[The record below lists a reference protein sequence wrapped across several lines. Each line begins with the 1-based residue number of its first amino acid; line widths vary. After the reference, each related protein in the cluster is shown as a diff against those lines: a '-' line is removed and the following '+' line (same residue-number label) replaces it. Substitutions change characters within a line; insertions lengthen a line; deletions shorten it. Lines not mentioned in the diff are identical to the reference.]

1 MNALLAV
8 YRDEFRRIF
17 ALKPVWSVLFG
28 AVLIYAA
35 FYPQPYVNEALRNV
49 PIAVVDNDGTASSRE
64 LARLIDAT
72 PDIHVAMTLPDFV
85 TAEREVYTRRIF
97 GVLVIPQYFER
108 DLLHGRPSPVAL
120 YSDAS
125 YFLMHQRISAGVTSV
140 SRTFGAQVEATR
152 LVGLGI
158 DPVIA
163 SAVTDPLP
171 LTSVPLFNPQ
181 GGYATYVL
189 PAAFVL
195 ILQQTLLVAVGLL
208 GTLPGAR
215 LSSGESEAAHAG
227 PVTKVVGRL
236 LAYLTVEAV
245 VVPLY
250 LIALPYLY
258 GVPRLGSLAAQL
270 FFAVPFVLSTGALGL
285 VIAAWLRNPLMVQL
299 VLAAIGLPFFFL
311 AGFAWPVEAIPPAV
325 HAVSLLVPSTSAI
338 SALVRIGQLGAS
350 LHEVQPALWTL
361 WGLTLFYGA
370 LAVLIE
376 ARAARPQD
384 RPKDRPKDMPGTPVP
399 AAAES

>member
-49 PIAVVDNDGTASSRE
+49 PIAVVDTDGTASSRE

>member
-1 MNALLAV
+1 MTSLLAV
-8 YRDEFRRIF
+8 FRDEFRRIF
-17 ALKPVWSVLFG
+17 ALKPVFSILIG
-28 AVLIYAA
+28 AVLIYAVL
-35 FYPQPYVNEALRNV
+35 YPQPYLTEALRNV
-49 PIAVVDNDGTASSRE
+49 PIAVVDNDNTASSRD
-64 LARLIDAT
+64 LTRLIDAT
-72 PDIHVAMTLPDFV
+72 PDINVTMTLPDFV
-85 TAEREVYTRRIF
+85 TAGREVYARKIF
-97 GVLVIPQYFER
+97 GVLVIPQHFER
-108 DLLHGRPSPVAL
+108 DLLHGRPSPLAL

-125 YFLMHQRISAGVTSV
+125 YFLMYQRLSGGVTAV
-140 SRTFGAQVEATR
+140 ARTFGAQVEATR

-163 SAVTDPLP
+163 SAATDPMP
-171 LTSVPLFNPQ
+171 LTAVPLFNPQ

-195 ILQQTLLVAVGLL
+195 ILQQTLLIGVGLL

-215 LSSGESEAAHAG
+215 LTSRESEAATAG
-227 PVTKVVGRL
+227 PVMTILGKL

-245 VVPLY
+245 VVSLY
-250 LIALPYLY
+250 LIALPYFY
-258 GVPRLGSLAAQL
+258 GVPRLGSLTAQL
-270 FFAVPFVLSTGALGL
+270 FFAIPFVLSVSALGM

-299 VLAAIGLPFFFL
+299 VLGAIGLPFFFL

-338 SALVRIGQLGAS
+338 PGLVRIGQLGAS
-350 LHEVQPALWTL
+350 LYEVRGALWTL

-376 ARAARPQD
+376 ARRGRD
-384 RPKDRPKDMPGTPVP
+384 VPGASVTAVRL
-399 AAAES
+399 

>member
-8 YRDEFRRIF
+8 YCDEFRRIF
-17 ALKPVWSVLFG
+17 ALKPVWSVLIG

-152 LVGLGI
+152 LVGFGI

-208 GTLPGAR
+208 GTLPGAG
-215 LSSGESEAAHAG
+215 LSSGESANAG

-250 LIALPYLY
+250 LIALPYFY

-270 FFAVPFVLSTGALGL
+270 FFAIPFVLSTSALGL

-325 HAVSLLVPSTSAI
+325 HAVSFLVPSTSAI

-376 ARAARPQD
+376 ARATRPQD
-384 RPKDRPKDMPGTPVP
+384 RPKDRSGTPVP

>member
-1 MNALLAV
+1 MTSLLAV
-8 YRDEFRRIF
+8 FRDEFRRIF
-17 ALKPVWSVLFG
+17 ALKPVFSILIG
-28 AVLIYAA
+28 AVLIYAVL
-35 FYPQPYVNEALRNV
+35 YPQPYLTEALRNV
-49 PIAVVDNDGTASSRE
+49 PIAVVDNDNTASSRD
-64 LARLIDAT
+64 LTRLIDAT
-72 PDIHVAMTLPDFV
+72 PDINVTMTLPDFV
-85 TAEREVYTRRIF
+85 TAEREVYARKIF
-97 GVLVIPQYFER
+97 GVLVIPQHFER
-108 DLLHGRPSPVAL
+108 DLLHGRPSPLAL

-125 YFLMHQRISAGVTSV
+125 YFLMYQRLSGGVMAV
-140 SRTFGAQVEATR
+140 ARTFGAQVEATR

-163 SAVTDPLP
+163 SAATDPMP
-171 LTSVPLFNPQ
+171 LTAVPLFNPQ

-195 ILQQTLLVAVGLL
+195 ILQQTLLISVGLL

-215 LSSGESEAAHAG
+215 LTSRESEAATAG
-227 PVTKVVGRL
+227 PVMTILGKL

-245 VVPLY
+245 VVSLY
-250 LIALPYLY
+250 LIALPYFY
-258 GVPRLGSLAAQL
+258 GVPRLGSLTAQL
-270 FFAVPFVLSTGALGL
+270 FFAIPFVLSVSALGM

-299 VLAAIGLPFFFL
+299 VLGAIGLPFFFL

-338 SALVRIGQLGAS
+338 PGLVRIGQLGAS
-350 LHEVQPALWTL
+350 LYEVRGALWTL

-376 ARAARPQD
+376 ARRGRDVPGASVTAVRP
-384 RPKDRPKDMPGTPVP
+384 
-399 AAAES
+399 

>member
-1 MNALLAV
+1 MIPLLAV
-8 YRDEFRRIF
+8 FRDEFRRIF
-17 ALKPVWSVLFG
+17 ALKPVWSVLIG
-28 AVLIYAA
+28 AVLIYAVL
-35 FYPQPYVNEALRNV
+35 YPQPYRTEALRNV

-72 PDIHVAMTLPDFV
+72 SDIDVVMTVPDFV
-85 TAEREVYTRRIF
+85 TAEREVYARRIF

-108 DLLHGRPSPVAL
+108 ELLHGRPSPIAL
-120 YSDAS
+120 YGDAS
-125 YFLMHQRISAGVTSV
+125 YFLMYQRVSGGVIAV
-140 SRTFGAQVEATR
+140 SRTFGAQVEAAR

-171 LTSVPLFNPQ
+171 LTAVPLFNPQ

-195 ILQQTLLVAVGLL
+195 ILQQTLLIAVGLL

-215 LSSGESEAAHAG
+215 LSSGESEAANAG
-227 PVTKVVGRL
+227 PVSRVVGKL

-245 VVPLY
+245 IVPLY
-250 LIALPYLY
+250 LIALPYFY
-258 GVPRLGSLAAQL
+258 GLPRLGSLASQL
-270 FFAVPFVLSTGALGL
+270 FLAIPFVLSVSALGL
-285 VIAAWLRNPLMVQL
+285 VIAAWLRNPLIVQL

-311 AGFAWPVEAIPPAV
+311 AGFAWPVEAIPPVV
-325 HAVSLLVPSTSAI
+325 HTVSLLVPSTSAI
-338 SALVRIGQLGAS
+338 PGLVRIGQLGAS
-350 LHEVQPALWTL
+350 LHEVREALWTL
-361 WGLTLFYGA
+361 WALTLLYGA

-376 ARAARPQD
+376 ARRARHRGMSAAS
-384 RPKDRPKDMPGTPVP
+384 VP
-399 AAAES
+399 AAAQS

>member
-1 MNALLAV
+1 MTSLLAV
-8 YRDEFRRIF
+8 FRDEFRRIF
-17 ALKPVWSVLFG
+17 ALKPVFSILIG
-28 AVLIYAA
+28 AVLIYAVL
-35 FYPQPYVNEALRNV
+35 YPQPYLTEALRNV
-49 PIAVVDNDGTASSRE
+49 PIAVVDNDNTASSRD
-64 LARLIDAT
+64 LTRLIDAT
-72 PDIHVAMTLPDFV
+72 PDINVTMTLPDFV
-85 TAEREVYTRRIF
+85 TAEREVYARKIF
-97 GVLVIPQYFER
+97 GVLVIPQHFER
-108 DLLHGRPSPVAL
+108 DLLHGRPSPLAL

-125 YFLMHQRISAGVTSV
+125 YFLMYQRLSGGVMAV
-140 SRTFGAQVEATR
+140 ARTFGAQVEATR

-163 SAVTDPLP
+163 SAATDPMP
-171 LTSVPLFNPQ
+171 LTAVPLFNPQ

-195 ILQQTLLVAVGLL
+195 ILQQTLLIGVGLL

-215 LSSGESEAAHAG
+215 LTSRESEAATAG
-227 PVTKVVGRL
+227 PVMTILGKL

-245 VVPLY
+245 VVSLY
-250 LIALPYLY
+250 LIALPYFY
-258 GVPRLGSLAAQL
+258 GVPRLGSLTAQL
-270 FFAVPFVLSTGALGL
+270 FFAIPFVLSVSALGM

-299 VLAAIGLPFFFL
+299 VLGAIGLPFFFL

-338 SALVRIGQLGAS
+338 PGLVRIGQLGAS
-350 LHEVQPALWTL
+350 LYEVRGALWTL

-376 ARAARPQD
+376 ARRGRD
-384 RPKDRPKDMPGTPVP
+384 VPGASVTAVRL
-399 AAAES
+399 

>member
-17 ALKPVWSVLFG
+17 ALKPVWSVLIG

-49 PIAVVDNDGTASSRE
+49 PIAVVDTDGTASSRE

-215 LSSGESEAAHAG
+215 LSSGESEAA
-227 PVTKVVGRL
+227 
-236 LAYLTVEAV
+236 
-245 VVPLY
+245 
-250 LIALPYLY
+250 
-258 GVPRLGSLAAQL
+258 
-270 FFAVPFVLSTGALGL
+270 
-285 VIAAWLRNPLMVQL
+285 
-299 VLAAIGLPFFFL
+299 
-311 AGFAWPVEAIPPAV
+311 
-325 HAVSLLVPSTSAI
+325 
-338 SALVRIGQLGAS
+338 
-350 LHEVQPALWTL
+350 
-361 WGLTLFYGA
+361 
-370 LAVLIE
+370 
-376 ARAARPQD
+376 
-384 RPKDRPKDMPGTPVP
+384 
-399 AAAES
+399 

>member
-1 MNALLAV
+1 MTSLLAV
-8 YRDEFRRIF
+8 FRDEVRRIF
-17 ALKPVWSVLFG
+17 ALKPVFSILIG
-28 AVLIYAA
+28 AVLIYAVL
-35 FYPQPYVNEALRNV
+35 YPQPYLTEALRNV
-49 PIAVVDNDGTASSRE
+49 PIAVVDNDNTASSRD
-64 LARLIDAT
+64 LTRLIDAT
-72 PDIHVAMTLPDFV
+72 PDINVTMALPDFV
-85 TAEREVYTRRIF
+85 TAEREVYARKIF
-97 GVLVIPQYFER
+97 GILVIPQHFER
-108 DLLHGRPSPVAL
+108 DLLHGRPSPLAL

-125 YFLMHQRISAGVTSV
+125 YFLMYQRLSGGVMAV
-140 SRTFGAQVEATR
+140 ARTFGAQVEATR

-163 SAVTDPLP
+163 SAATDPMP
-171 LTSVPLFNPQ
+171 LTAVPLFNPQ

-195 ILQQTLLVAVGLL
+195 ILQQTLLIGVGLL

-215 LSSGESEAAHAG
+215 LTSRESEAANAG
-227 PVTKVVGRL
+227 PVMTILGKL

-245 VVPLY
+245 VVSLY
-250 LIALPYLY
+250 LIALPYFY
-258 GVPRLGSLAAQL
+258 GVPRLGSLTAQL
-270 FFAVPFVLSTGALGL
+270 FFAIPFVLSVSALGM

-299 VLAAIGLPFFFL
+299 VLGAIGLPFFFL

-338 SALVRIGQLGAS
+338 PGLVRIGQLGAS
-350 LHEVQPALWTL
+350 LYEVRGALWTL

-376 ARAARPQD
+376 ARRGRD
-384 RPKDRPKDMPGTPVP
+384 VPGASVTAVRL
-399 AAAES
+399 

>member
-1 MNALLAV
+1 MTSLLAV
-8 YRDEFRRIF
+8 FRDEVRRIF
-17 ALKPVWSVLFG
+17 ALKPVFSILIG
-28 AVLIYAA
+28 AVLIYAVL
-35 FYPQPYVNEALRNV
+35 YPQPYLTEALRNV
-49 PIAVVDNDGTASSRE
+49 PIAVVDNDNTASSRD
-64 LARLIDAT
+64 LTRLIDAT
-72 PDIHVAMTLPDFV
+72 PDINVTMALPDFV
-85 TAEREVYTRRIF
+85 TAEREVYARKIF
-97 GVLVIPQYFER
+97 GILVIPQHFER
-108 DLLHGRPSPVAL
+108 DLLHGRPSPLAL

-125 YFLMHQRISAGVTSV
+125 YFLMYQRLSGGVMAV
-140 SRTFGAQVEATR
+140 ARTFGAQVEATR

-163 SAVTDPLP
+163 SAATDPMP
-171 LTSVPLFNPQ
+171 LTAVPLFNPQ

-195 ILQQTLLVAVGLL
+195 ILQQTLLIGVGLL

-215 LSSGESEAAHAG
+215 LTSRESEAATAG
-227 PVTKVVGRL
+227 PVMTILGKL

-245 VVPLY
+245 VVSLY
-250 LIALPYLY
+250 LIALPYFY
-258 GVPRLGSLAAQL
+258 GVPRLGSLTAQL
-270 FFAVPFVLSTGALGL
+270 FFAIPFVLSVSALGM

-299 VLAAIGLPFFFL
+299 VLGAIGLPFFFL

-338 SALVRIGQLGAS
+338 PGLVRIGQLGAS
-350 LHEVQPALWTL
+350 LYEVRGALWTL

-376 ARAARPQD
+376 ARRGRD
-384 RPKDRPKDMPGTPVP
+384 VPGASVTAVRL
-399 AAAES
+399 

>member
-384 RPKDRPKDMPGTPVP
+384 RPKDMPKDMPGTPVP